1 MKDKSFNIIVAYTCL
16 VLAAFTVMACIYPFG
31 KSDIQVVCRAYP
43 SQYAQWQFAPPGRI
57 DSEHRWVE
65 NCNDADLFFQA
76 YSTIWSTYSNDSITW
91 CVECSELPD
100 CPEQFN
106 TCK

>member
-1 MKDKSFNIIVAYTCL
+1 M
-16 VLAAFTVMACIYPFG
+16 
-31 KSDIQVVCRAYP
+31 
-43 SQYAQWQFAPPGRI
+43 
-57 DSEHRWVE
+57 DSEHRWVDD
-65 NCNDADLFFQA
+65 CNDADLFFQA
-76 YSTIWSTYSNDSITW
+76 YAAIWSTYSNDSITW